1 MTESRTNTIFII
13 IIIIIII
20 TADSTTAMINIC
32 ICIWT
37 LTLCIQESWGQV
49 TVTQSPAVKSITQ
62 GETLT
67 ISCKTSQPI
76 SGCSNC
82 VSWYQQKPG
91 EAPKLLI
98 KYINSRYSNTP
109 SRFSGGGSDYG
120 SDFTLSISG
129 VQTEDAGDYYC
140 LSYHSGG
147 VYTFGGGTK
156 LLIST
161 GSPVKPSVSLLG
173 SSSLQSSGDSAAL
186 LCLLSSYS
194 PPGAKVSWT
203 RDGSELSE
211 GFLTSAE
218 SQQDGRYSCTS
229 VLKLKR
235 EEWEKRERYACRVT
249 HAGGDQEI
257 PFPKC

>member
-1 MTESRTNTIFII
+1 
-13 IIIIIII
+13 
-20 TADSTTAMINIC
+20 MINIC
-32 ICIWT
+32 IWIWT
-37 LTLCIQESWGQV
+37 LYMCVQGLSGQV
-49 TVTQSPAVKSITQ
+49 TVTQSPAGKMVQVGESVTIT
-62 GETLT
+62 
-67 ISCKTSQPI
+67 CKTNMI
-76 SGCSNC
+76 VSNNC
-82 VSWYQQKPG
+82 PGSYTCMSWYQQKPG

-98 KYINSRYSNTP
+98 YANQKQSNTP
-109 SRFSGGGSDYG
+109 SRFSGSGSRT
-120 SDFTLSISG
+120 DFTLSISG

-140 LSYHSGG
+140 LSLHWINSKA

-235 EEWEKRERYACRVT
+235 EEWEKREPYACRVT

>member
-1 MTESRTNTIFII
+1 MTESRTNTIF

-37 LTLCIQESWGQV
+37 LTLLARECRGQI
-49 TVTQSPAVKSITQ
+49 TVTQSPSVTAQAGQAVSIT
-62 GETLT
+62 
-67 ISCKTSQPI
+67 CKTSTAVWN
-76 SGCSNC
+76 GNHLA
-82 VSWYQQKPG
+82 WYQQKPG

-98 KYINSRYSNTP
+98 YYATTRYSNTP
-109 SRFSGGGSDYG
+109 SRFSGGGSRT
-120 SDFTLSISG
+120 DFTLSISG

-140 LSYHSGG
+140 QSFHYPALW
-147 VYTFGGGTK
+147 YTFGGGTK

>member
-1 MTESRTNTIFII
+1 MTESRTNTIF
-13 IIIIIII
+13 IIIIII

-37 LTLCIQESWGQV
+37 VAVFIHGSSGVTLTQPEV
-49 TVTQSPAVKSITQ
+49 KTVQQ
-62 GETLT
+62 GETATIECRMDVALT
-67 ISCKTSQPI
+67 
-76 SGCSNC
+76 SNDLA
-82 VSWYQQKPG
+82 WYQQKPG

-98 KYINSRYSNTP
+98 YRISSRYSNTP
-109 SRFSGGGSDYG
+109 SRFSGGSYYG
-120 SDFTLSISG
+120 TDFTLSISG

-140 LSYHSGG
+140 QSLHYISGTLW
-147 VYTFGGGTK
+147 YTFGGGTK

>member
-1 MTESRTNTIFII
+1 MTESRTHTLFII
-13 IIIIIII
+13 IIIII
-20 TADSTTAMINIC
+20 TPDSTTAMINIC
-32 ICIWT
+32 ICVWT

-49 TVTQSPAVKSITQ
+49 TVTQNPAVKSITL

-76 SGCSNC
+76 SGCSDC
-82 VSWYQQKPG
+82 VSWYQQRPG

-98 KYINSRYSNTP
+98 YDISRRYSNTP
-109 SRFSGGGSDYG
+109 SRFSGGGSG
-120 SDFTLSISG
+120 TDFTLSISE

-140 LSYHSGG
+140 QSLHYISGTLW
-147 VYTFGGGTK
+147 YTFGGGTK

-161 GSPVKPSVSLLG
+161 GPPVKPSVSLLG

-194 PPGAKVSWT
+194 PQGAQVKWT

-211 GFLTSAE
+211 GVTSAE
-218 SQQDGRYSCTS
+218 SQQDGRYSLTS
-229 VLKLKR
+229 VLELKKEDW
-235 EEWEKRERYACRVT
+235 EERERYACRVS
-249 HAGGDQEI
+249 HAGGDQVV